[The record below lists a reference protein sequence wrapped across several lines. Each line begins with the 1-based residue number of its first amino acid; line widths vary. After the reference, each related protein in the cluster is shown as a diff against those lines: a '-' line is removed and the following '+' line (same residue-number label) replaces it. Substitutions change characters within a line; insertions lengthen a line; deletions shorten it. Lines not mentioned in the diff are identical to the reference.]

1 MRKEETIIMIKTQ
14 ILAPKY
20 TQKEALVLL
29 LHTDPSLD
37 LQDIED
43 VYYPYVRF
51 RYLLQVGKG
60 RFAKKLNKLSDCI
73 IDRISGTTYESS
85 GDPYYEEVEIP
96 KDEALDVEVPMHQC
110 YDTGHTFVLKEYI
123 GKAKLISAPQ
133 MQIIE
138 EDHFYKKFYVVTC
151 KNKEGFTYFILVDSV
166 DGGISVLDHEKHI
179 EELAKA
185 GQYEDAER
193 VLEYWDEESDDLDAE
208 DMESDEELDNPDAED
223 MESDEDTES
232 IK

>member
-1 MRKEETIIMIKTQ
+1 MIKTQ
-14 ILAPKY
+14 ILEPKY

-51 RYLLQVGKG
+51 RYLLQIGKG
-60 RFAKKLNKLSDCI
+60 RFTKKLNKLSDCI

-96 KDEALDVEVPMHQC
+96 EDEALEVEIPMHQC

-123 GKAKLISAPQ
+123 GKAKLVSAPQ

-151 KNKEGFTYFILVDSV
+151 RNKEGFTYYILVDSV

-179 EELAKA
+179 EELAKE
-185 GQYEDAER
+185 GYFEDAER
-193 VLEYWDEESDDLDAE
+193 ALEYMGEEYDSEEKYDEEAE
-208 DMESDEELDNPDAED
+208 EEFDEELDEEYEIQVDSDA
-223 MESDEDTES
+223 DE
-232 IK
+232 KK